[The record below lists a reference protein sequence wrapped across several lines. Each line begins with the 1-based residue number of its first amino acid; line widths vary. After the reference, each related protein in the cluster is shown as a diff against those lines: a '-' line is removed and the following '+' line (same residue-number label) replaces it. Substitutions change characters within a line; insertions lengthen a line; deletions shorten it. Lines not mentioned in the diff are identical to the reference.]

1 MADATSPRLN
11 LVVTPFKLKGT
22 SLPATLM
29 QPNTCHVPL
38 LEAELQSRLDRG
50 SALLKAAPL
59 VLELSHLDQALDLSE
74 LQEVCKRLDIQFLAV
89 RTTDKSLQAQAKKLG
104 LMALN
109 SLDRPATAANQEEMP
124 RTLVHEGAV
133 RSGQQLINEK
143 GDLVIMGSVNPGAEV
158 LASGQIH
165 VYGAIRGR
173 ALAGIQGDRQTRI
186 FTLRLEAELVAIA
199 GNYQTSYSADFVTA
213 GDAAC
218 IELKGEKLVCSAL
231 AQI

>member
-11 LVVTPFKLKGT
+11 LVTTPFKLKGT

-29 QPNTCHVPL
+29 QPNTTQIAL
-38 LEAELQSRLDRG
+38 LEAELESRLAKG

-59 VLELSHLDQALDLSE
+59 VLDLSQLEQMLDLSE
-74 LQEVCKRLDIQFLAV
+74 LQEVCKRLGIQFLAV
-89 RTTDKSLQAQAKKLG
+89 RTTDKSLQAYARKLG

-109 SLDRPATAANQEEMP
+109 SLDRPAVAANQEEMP
-124 RTLVHEGAV
+124 RTLVHQGAV

-143 GDLVIMGSVNPGAEV
+143 GDLVVMGAVNPGAEV
-158 LASGQIH
+158 LASGHIH

-173 ALAGIQGDRQTRI
+173 ALAGIHGDRQARI

-199 GNYQTSYSADFVTA
+199 GNYQTSLSADFVTA

-218 IELKGEKLVCSAL
+218 IELQGEKLVCSTL
-231 AQI
+231 PQL